1 MGLLHTSG
9 RELGRYRELQAYW
22 PEINNLDK
30 KSVFYMDFDGASL
43 GLSNKFIRSPKVV
56 IHSRSESHLEKHKL
70 QFKGRQNIETRVGAQ
85 LDESIFR
92 GAPYDVLIWWNG
104 PQDKEELEFL
114 RNAKKYFKDY
124 VVFGLDESCFS
135 QSQLDGAVVSRFLDM
150 ALAVERSSGKPVPV
164 VAKKPSPKPKVVE
177 EKPKPKPKTK
187 PKAVSSAKPL
197 KGRDVTTGEMKT
209 EQSSQAPTNISS
221 KSAKV
226 QPTAVP
232 HQEKVAKEVTKKRS
246 KPKAKPRP
254 KVVDVEKLLAKSND
268 QSKMEMAFM
277 LNGDLP
283 NDVEE
288 AELIIRSASQEDLL
302 LVS

>member
-9 RELGRYRELQAYW
+9 RELGRYRDLQAYW

-43 GLSNKFIRSPKVV
+43 GLSNKFIRSPRVV
-56 IHSRSESHLEKHKL
+56 IHSRSESHLERHKL

-85 LDESIFR
+85 LDDSIFR

-124 VVFGLDESCFS
+124 VVFGLDENCFS
-135 QSQLDGAVVSRFLDM
+135 QGEFDGVVVSRFMDM
-150 ALAVERSSGKPVPV
+150 ALAVERSSGESAPA
-164 VAKKPSPKPKVVE
+164 VAKKPPSESKVIE
-177 EKPKPKPKTK
+177 EKQKPKPKPK
-187 PKAVSSAKPL
+187 PKVTSSAKPL

-226 QPTAVP
+226 QPSAVP

-246 KPKAKPRP
+246 KPKAKARP
-254 KVVDVEKLLAKSND
+254 KVVDVEKLLAKSSD

-277 LNGDLP
+277 LQGELP
-283 NDVEE
+283 KNVED
-288 AELIIRSASQEDLL
+288 AESVIRHASQEDLL

>member
-1 MGLLHTSG
+1 MC
-9 RELGRYRELQAYW
+9 
-22 PEINNLDK
+22 
-30 KSVFYMDFDGASL
+30 
-43 GLSNKFIRSPKVV
+43 IRD
-56 IHSRSESHLEKHKL
+56 R
-70 QFKGRQNIETRVGAQ
+70 
-85 LDESIFR
+85 
-92 GAPYDVLIWWNG
+92 
-104 PQDKEELEFL
+104 
-114 RNAKKYFKDY
+114 
-124 VVFGLDESCFS
+124 
-135 QSQLDGAVVSRFLDM
+135 
-150 ALAVERSSGKPVPV
+150 
-164 VAKKPSPKPKVVE
+164 
-177 EKPKPKPKTK
+177 PKPKTKPK

-288 AELIIRSASQEDLL
+288 AESIIRSASQEDLL

>member
-9 RELGRYRELQAYW
+9 RELGRYRELQAHW

-43 GLSNKFIRSPKVV
+43 GLSNKFIRSPRVV
-56 IHSRSESHLEKHKL
+56 VHSRSESHLEKHKL

-124 VVFGLDESCFS
+124 VVFGLDESCLS

-150 ALAVERSSGKPVPV
+150 ALAVERSSGKPVPAV
-164 VAKKPSPKPKVVE
+164 VKKPPSESKVVE
-177 EKPKPKPKTK
+177 EKPKSKPK

-209 EQSSQAPTNISS
+209 EQSSQSPTNISS

-226 QPTAVP
+226 QPSAVP
-232 HQEKVAKEVTKKRS
+232 HQEKVAKEVAKKRS

-254 KVVDVEKLLAKSND
+254 KVVDVEKLLAKSSD
-268 QSKMEMAFM
+268 KSKMEMAFM

-288 AELIIRSASQEDLL
+288 AEAIIRRASQEDLA

>member
-9 RELGRYRELQAYW
+9 RELGRYRELQAHW

-43 GLSNKFIRSPKVV
+43 GLSNKFIRSPRVV
-56 IHSRSESHLEKHKL
+56 VHSRSESHLEKHKL

-124 VVFGLDESCFS
+124 VVFGLDESCFP

-150 ALAVERSSGKPVPV
+150 ALAVERSSGKPVPAV
-164 VAKKPSPKPKVVE
+164 VKKPPSESKVVE
-177 EKPKPKPKTK
+177 EKPKSKPK

-209 EQSSQAPTNISS
+209 EQSSQSPTNISS

-226 QPTAVP
+226 QPSAVP
-232 HQEKVAKEVTKKRS
+232 HQEKVAKEVAKKRS

-254 KVVDVEKLLAKSND
+254 KVVDVEKLLAKSSD
-268 QSKMEMAFM
+268 KSKMEMAFM

-288 AELIIRSASQEDLL
+288 AEAIIRRASQEDLT